1 MSSNNAFTI
10 SLVQVLNDQTFA
22 IMVLMA
28 LFTTFI
34 TTPLVMAVYKPAK
47 GSRKLNYLYRTIERK
62 DPSAQLRIL
71 ACFHS
76 SRNIPSI
83 INLFEASRGTEKTQ
97 KHEVLCVYAMHLME
111 LSERSSA
118 IIMVHK
124 AARNTFSFKKK
135 GLCSET
141 NNVVVAFEA
150 FQQLS
155 KVSVRSLTSVS
166 SPSDMHEDI
175 CAAAERKRVAIIVL
189 PFHKHQRLDGSLET
203 TRADYRMINTKVL
216 EHASCSVGIFVDRG
230 LGGSSHV
237 AASNVSYHIVVL
249 FFGGCDDREALSYGV
264 RMAEHPG
271 ISLTVVHLVAVDGE
285 TDAITIDADVINVT
299 ADEASMD
306 MKTLDEFR
314 KSVAGKDSVTYEE
327 IAVNNSGEIISTMG
341 NYSRCNLFLV
351 GRRPDGEVVSA
362 LNGRIEYPEL
372 GPVGSLLISPTFAT
386 TASVLVI
393 QQYQK
398 TAENSGV

>member
-1 MSSNNAFTI
+1 MSGNVFTNI
-10 SLVQVLNDQTFA
+10 SLMQVLNDQTFA

-28 LFTTFI
+28 LFTTFM
-34 TTPLVMAVYKPAK
+34 TTPLVMAAYKPAK
-47 GSRKLNYLYRTIERK
+47 GSRKLNYLYRTIERE
-62 DPSAQLRIL
+62 DSSAQLRIL

-135 GLCSET
+135 GLRSET

-271 ISLTVVHLVAVDGE
+271 ISLTVVHLVVIDGPKQE
-285 TDAITIDADVINVT
+285 AITIDADLVNLT
-299 ADEASMD
+299 AEVSMD
-306 MKTLDEFR
+306 VMILNEFR
-314 KSVAGKDSVTYEE
+314 TNVAGKDSVTYEE
-327 IAVNNSGEIISTMG
+327 IAVNNSVEIISTMG
-341 NYSRCNLFLV
+341 DYSRCNLFLV
-351 GRRPDGEVVSA
+351 GRRPDGEVVST

-372 GPVGSLLISPTFAT
+372 GPVGSFLSSPTFAT

-398 TAENSGV
+398 TETSGV